1 MIGLLPGLDI
11 AGRFGDGRVS
21 AENAAGARKTLCTG
35 TGYKTIGARNGWRI
49 EYVWNK
55 VVIIIKNIMKEV
67 LVMPGK
73 IKDISQLLIDQSL
86 SKEER
91 IKSYLEQMEDPYH
104 YIDNGTTLRLRF
116 ADTSESLTD
125 RLILAAQ
132 ALKI

>member
-73 IKDISQLLIDQSL
+73 IKDQSL

-104 YIDNGTTLRLRF
+104 YIDNGTTVRLRF